1 MDSAR
6 VGNVVTLQV
15 RHLGVGERMRRALWR
30 FTWAGFVALF
40 ISNFI
45 LLVVPAPHIHLC
57 SLPLAFAVG
66 PLVGWL
72 TWRVKARFDAQPVP
86 CPHCTRVLDVPGELS
101 GWPGRFNCPHCGRMV
116 ELTPA

>member
-15 RHLGVGERMRRALWR
+15 RHLGVGERLRRALWR
-30 FTWAGFVALF
+30 FTWVAFVALF

-57 SLPLAFAVG
+57 SLPVSFAVG

-72 TWRVKARFDAQPVP
+72 TWRVKARFAAQPVP